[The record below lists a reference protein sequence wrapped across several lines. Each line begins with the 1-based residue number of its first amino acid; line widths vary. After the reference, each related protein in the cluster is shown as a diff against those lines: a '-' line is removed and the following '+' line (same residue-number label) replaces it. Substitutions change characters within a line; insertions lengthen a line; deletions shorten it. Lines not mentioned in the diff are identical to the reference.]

1 MSASSYQKMSKHG
14 KMSHRF
20 VLILCAVMT
29 PALCTRPLAKAP
41 CRRGPWHTALLAS
54 ALWMAAGLCTAG
66 SLPAA
71 ARAEVDALLTRLQK
85 SGCEFQ
91 RNGSWYS
98 GAEAKAHLL
107 KKLDYLDGKNAVQS
121 TEQFIELGA
130 SSSSASGKPY
140 QVRCGNAPVVNSGP
154 WLQGELKTLRAGS
167 AK

>member
-1 MSASSYQKMSKHG
+1 MSNHG

-20 VLILCAVMT
+20 VLIHRAVMT
-29 PALCTRPLAKAP
+29 PSLCNRPLAKAP
-41 CRRGPWHTALLAS
+41 GLRAPWQTALLAS
-54 ALWMAAGLCTAG
+54 ALWVAAGLCTAG